1 MEAGKPRNA
10 PRFFF
15 RPRAAQVFPP
25 GVADLHWKRT
35 RADSFHCLRKAYAG
49 RVHLLTGC
57 RNMRI
62 QSLAVE
68 AALRSL
74 NSTPGGLTATEAA
87 RRRLEYGPNRVE
99 RVAAAPLLHRLGRE
113 FTHFF
118 ALVLWAAAVL
128 ALSAEYFQPG
138 EGMGRLGIAIVGVIV
153 VNGLFSFW
161 QEYKAERACR
171 AATVAAAQGDGVAG
185 WSSDATG
192 CRPSGAGRCR
202 LARRG

>member
-1 MEAGKPRNA
+1 
-10 PRFFF
+10 
-15 RPRAAQVFPP
+15 
-25 GVADLHWKRT
+25 
-35 RADSFHCLRKAYAG
+35 
-49 RVHLLTGC
+49 
-57 RNMRI
+57 MRI

-87 RRRLEYGPNRVE
+87 RRLLEYGPNRVE

-138 EGMGRLGIAIVGVIV
+138 EGVGRLGIAIVGVIV

-161 QEYKAERACR
+161 QEYKAERAL
-171 AATVAAAQGDGVAG
+171 AALRQLLPPKVTVWRDGVATQRAADLLVPG
-185 WSSDATG
+185 DVVSLDEGDLVPAD
-192 CRPSGAGRCR
+192 CRVIDSLLR
-202 LARRG
+202 ARRLYPGRDGRWCSPPACVPSSAASPT